1 MDSTTVRLV
10 CVALALVF
18 GAVIM
23 LRRRRKAE

>member
-10 CVALALVF
+10 CVALALLL

-23 LRRRRKAE
+23 LRRRRKTE